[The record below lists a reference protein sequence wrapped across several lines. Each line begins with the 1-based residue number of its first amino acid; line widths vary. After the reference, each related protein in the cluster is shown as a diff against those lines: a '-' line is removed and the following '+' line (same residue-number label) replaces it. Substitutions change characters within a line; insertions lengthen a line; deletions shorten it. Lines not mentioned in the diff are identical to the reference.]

1 MTETKQVVLPVT
13 GMTCANCVATIER
26 SVKKLDGVQ
35 NAVVNLASERAV
47 VDFNPTALSLDAIIQ
62 RIEKSG
68 YGIASGELELEVK
81 HIGDTSDVNRLEKGL
96 KKQDSVLA
104 VTVNITTEKVKIQY
118 IPTLISQHELRQLVQ
133 SLGFDLIE
141 FSGET
146 RDAEAD
152 ARAAEVKHQLRLL
165 ITGLIFTIP
174 LFVLTMSGDF
184 GFLPGMMAQS
194 AWFKWLSLA
203 LATPVQFYVGWQY
216 YVGAYKAL
224 RNRSANMD
232 VLIALGSSV
241 AYLHSLPVVF
251 GLIPGHMYLETSAV
265 IITLV
270 RLGKYLEAK
279 AKGGTS
285 EAIKKLMAMQEKTA
299 KIIREGQE
307 VSVQAEDVQ
316 KGDLVLIRPGE
327 KFPVDGVVVEGRST
341 VDESMLTG
349 ESLPVDKKI
358 GDKVTGATL
367 NQQGLLK
374 IEATHVG
381 KETTLAQII
390 KLVED
395 AQGSKAP
402 IQKLADQVSAIFV
415 PIVIG
420 IAAATFLVWYF
431 LIPAPALSAGITPFT
446 QALINAVAVLV
457 VACPCAMGLATPTAI
472 MVGTGKGAEN
482 GILFRS
488 GEALEQAKKINLIVL
503 DKTGTLTR
511 GQPVVTDIHLLD
523 SKISEDEVLRL
534 SASVERGSEHPVGDA
549 LLAEAGNRNIDLSDP
564 SGFKSYPGEGV
575 SAEVNGKQIGIGNQ
589 RMMERIAS
597 FDPSSQS
604 IIESFQKQGKTT
616 LLVSIDNKMTAIIA
630 VADVLKEKSAEAVAG
645 LKKMGFQVA
654 MLTGDNLNTAQSIA
668 AQAGIERII
677 ADVLPDGKSSEIKK
691 LQQEGFTVA
700 MIGDGVNDAP
710 ALAQADLGMAIG
722 TGTDVAIASA
732 SVTLINGELQ
742 GVSKA
747 IRLSNRTLRTI
758 KQNLFWAFF
767 YNIILIPAAALGLMN
782 PMLSAAAMAFSSVF
796 VVTNS
801 LRLKNIKL

>member
-68 YGIASGELELEVK
+68 YGVASGELELEVK

-96 KKQDSVLA
+96 KKQDSILA
-104 VTVNITTEKVKIQY
+104 VTVNITNEKVKIQY

-241 AYLHSLPVVF
+241 AYLYSLPVVF

-630 VADVLKEKSAEAVAG
+630 VADVLKEKSAEAVTG